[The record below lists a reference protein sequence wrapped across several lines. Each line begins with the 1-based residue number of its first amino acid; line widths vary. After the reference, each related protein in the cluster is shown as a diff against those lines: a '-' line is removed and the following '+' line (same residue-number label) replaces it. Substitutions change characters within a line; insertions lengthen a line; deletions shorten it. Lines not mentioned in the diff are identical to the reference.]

1 MNSYDVRR
9 SVNSYAAAWVR
20 ALLAACAAVLL
31 ITLLSQFPAQ
41 HDVDVGGYD
50 AAYVQGF
57 FEPERPGSAYL
68 ADADGAVRWSR
79 PEVAVLRFPLA
90 GTPGTLRVRLRGWSS
105 AGGLPVVTLW
115 LNGSQVLAQFQTSGA
130 WEEHV
135 VALDA
140 RMLKANDFFVQID
153 ATPSTTL
160 TDGRQVGVLVDSAT
174 YTLRGPF
181 VWPAASQLVYAGL
194 IGALLAGLLAS
205 WRQVLAALFL
215 YGLLWLIFY
224 HGPPPL
230 YPYPLRGLPPAICL
244 ALAGLLLLRIGP
256 DLVVRWPRLLTWV
269 APGVVVLGWT
279 AAILLA
285 AEAHVTLARPGV
297 ENDFRVFATRES
309 LAQVLQAD
317 GFYNLGY
324 PFLLWLVRPFTDQNA
339 FLAGRVVA
347 ALSGA
352 VVLAAGYGLA
362 RAILPP
368 GAALVALITMAL
380 SGFVA
385 QYGLYVGS
393 DMPFAAALN
402 LAVALL
408 VWGSQERRHWGW
420 VLLAGMCG
428 GLAFLMR
435 HLGLVVLIWG
445 LGTLW
450 LLRGRAAGRALLLF
464 GLGFGLVAAPQVLI
478 NTMQTGSPLYNQ
490 QAKNVWLAVYADTDW
505 GRWDEVPNTIGL
517 TEVILADPVRF
528 LTNWGRNVVGFL
540 GSGAEDTSE
549 FGRADQLRLLGWPAN
564 WLALGG
570 LVAGI
575 LGVFGRRGASRC
587 APTDADGEVGAK
599 HRRQPSHLAP
609 VTWRAMLRPYM
620 FALCGLIL
628 LYVALVGMA
637 FILPRFFLP
646 LVPIYALGAAAALHW
661 LTGGGRRL
669 LGVGLVLSVVLW
681 GGWSSGVSYAL
692 GLQPADEVAAI
703 QMVLRELPA
712 DARLAARVPARIPL
726 AKYSA
731 IAHRVVAWPNAGDT
745 ADLDL
750 LRQQGAEF
758 LLWDAT
764 LGLPPLDDPQAS
776 QVSSSGRYRI
786 YRLGP

>member
-1 MNSYDVRR
+1 MTHV
-9 SVNSYAAAWVR
+9 APWVR
-20 ALLAACAAVLL
+20 SLLTACAAVLL

-57 FEPERPGSAYL
+57 FEPERPASPYL
-68 ADADGAVRWSR
+68 ADSDGAVRWSR
-79 PEVAVLRFPLA
+79 PGVAVLRFPLA
-90 GTPGTLRVRLRGWSS
+90 GTPGSLRVRLRGWSS
-105 AGGLPVVTLW
+105 SGVLPLVTLR

-130 WEEHV
+130 WEEHE
-135 VALDA
+135 VAIDA
-140 RMLKANDFFVQID
+140 PMLKANDFFVQIE
-153 ATPSTTL
+153 ATPTTSL
-160 TDGRQVGVLVDSAT
+160 ADGRQVGVLVDSAT
-174 YTLRGPF
+174 YTLRGSF
-181 VWPAASQLVYAGL
+181 VWPAASQVVYAAL
-194 IGALLAGLLAS
+194 IGVLLAGLLVT

-230 YPYPLRGLPPAICL
+230 YPYPLRGLPPAVCL

-269 APGVVVLGWT
+269 APGVVVLVWT
-279 AAILLA
+279 AATLLA
-285 AEAHVTLARPGV
+285 AESHVTLARPGV
-297 ENDFRVFATRES
+297 ENDFRVFATRET
-309 LAQVLQAD
+309 LAQVFQAD

-324 PFLLWLVRPFTDQNA
+324 PLLLWLVRPFTDQNA
-339 FLAGRVVA
+339 FLAGRIVA

-352 VVLAAGYGLA
+352 IFLLAGYGLA
-362 RAILPP
+362 RALLPP
-368 GAALVALITMAL
+368 GAALVALLTMAL

-393 DMPFAAALN
+393 DMPFAAALS
-402 LAVALL
+402 LGVALL

-420 VLLAGMCG
+420 LLVAGMCG

-445 LGTLW
+445 VGTLW
-450 LLRGRAAGRALLLF
+450 LLRGRTAGRAVLLF
-464 GLGFGLVAAPQVLI
+464 GLGFGLVAAPQVLV

-540 GSGAEDTSE
+540 GRGAEDTSE

-570 LVAGI
+570 LVAGSI
-575 LGVFGRRGASRC
+575 AGLGASRRGASRC
-587 APTDADGEVGAK
+587 APTHADGVW
-599 HRRQPSHLAP
+599 L
-609 VTWRAMLRPYM
+609 
-620 FALCGLIL
+620 ALCGLIL
-628 LYVALVGMA
+628 LYVAGVGMA

-669 LGVGLVLSVVLW
+669 LGGGLVLSVVLW
-681 GGWSSGVSYAL
+681 GGWSSGVGYAL

-712 DARLAARVPARIPL
+712 DARLAVRVPARVPV

-731 IAHRVVAWPNAGDT
+731 LAHRVVAWPNAGDT
-745 ADLDL
+745 VDLDL
-750 LRQQGAEF
+750 VRRQGAEF
-758 LLWDAT
+758 LLWDTT
-764 LGLPPLDDPQAS
+764 LGTPPLADPAAALLAR
-776 QVSSSGRYRI
+776 SGRYSI